1 MTVYYKFCGG
11 CNPRYDR
18 EKAAERIRT
27 QYPEIVLTND
37 STAEADASVI
47 ICGCTAACAE
57 VSDSYGPYGRFVIWG
72 ESALDELD
80 DFLGKILEQTG

>member
-27 QYPEIVLTND
+27 EHPEVVLTND
-37 STAEADASVI
+37 STVPVDASVI
-47 ICGCTAACAE
+47 ICGCSAACAE
-57 VSDSYGPYGRFVIWG
+57 ETDSYGPYGRFVIWG
-72 ESALDELD
+72 DSALDELD
-80 DFLGKILEQTG
+80 DFLEKILEKTG